1 LKITDS
7 NDNLL
12 AIIIRNN
19 EIHEGKNFQTV
30 DEESFQLASFNLEKN
45 TVIEKHFHPEQER
58 IVNKTSE
65 VLVVIEGEIEV
76 EIFDNQLTFITS
88 EVIYKG
94 DTLGLFSGGHGLKLN
109 KNSKFIEVK
118 QGPYDPDTDKIRF

>member
-1 LKITDS
+1 MKITDS